1 MRYKIANDARP
12 QAVALLAA
20 AALGLAL
27 WFVPYAWVLA
37 YPFKLFVT
45 FIHEGGHALAALLT
59 GNSVRSLSVAFDT
72 SGLTETL
79 TPQGSY
85 FSQMVISSAGYL
97 TAIGFGALLLWL
109 VRRRVKARVVLV
121 GSAAIIAALTAVFGF
136 VVPLTNFAFSPFT
149 VVSGAVITAGL
160 LAAAKYAPPRARN
173 FLVSFLAVQCVL
185 GALYDLRNL
194 FLLSV
199 GTDAPTDAVNM
210 ANIFPAWLWP
220 LSTSIFWAVFWIAVS
235 LAILSLALRA
245 FAVCREKPAQQ
256 DLPFEDSPLE
266 V

>member
-1 MRYKIANDARP
+1 MRYKIAHDARP
-12 QAVALLAA
+12 QAKALLAA

-45 FIHEGGHALAALLT
+45 FIHEGGHALAAVLT
-59 GNSVRSLSVAFDT
+59 GNSVQSLSVSFDT

-79 TPQGSY
+79 TPRGSY
-85 FSQMVISSAGYL
+85 FSQMLISSAGYL
-97 TAIGFGALLLWL
+97 TAIGC
-109 VRRRVKARVVLV
+109 RRVKARVVLV
-121 GSAAIIAALTAVFGF
+121 GSAVVIAALTVVFGF
-136 VVPLTNFAFSPFT
+136 LVPLTNLSFSPFT
-149 VVSGAVITAGL
+149 VVSGVLIAAGL
-160 LAAAKYAPPRARN
+160 LAAARYASRPVAN

-199 GTDAPTDAVNM
+199 SSDAPTDAGNM

-220 LSTSIFWAVFWIAVS
+220 LSTSIF
-235 LAILSLALRA
+235 
-245 FAVCREKPAQQ
+245 
-256 DLPFEDSPLE
+256 
-266 V
+266 